1 MQMLPKNP
9 PWLHGIQPKSFLL
22 KIALPIIIIIS
33 WEVLSIL
40 IDNEFI
46 LPSIGSVLLVLSRPF
61 ADILGSGSLV
71 GNAMVSLGRV
81 LIGFG
86 VAALLAIPLGIGMAR
101 NAKVHDFFDSTI
113 QVFRPIPPLAWV
125 PLALAW
131 FRIGLLSMVFI
142 IAIGAFFPIL
152 LNTLDGVKSIKKTWI
167 EAAHTLGAKERQ
179 VLAKVI
185 LPGAAPTIWTGLRV
199 GFGIAWM
206 CVVAAEMMPGTNSGI
221 GYLIITSYNWGQVQ
235 VIIAGIVV
243 IGLIGLG
250 IDYLFK
256 IVERKKFMWRE
267 LDR

>member
-1 MQMLPKNP
+1 MPPGKLPWWRRILAKP
-9 PWLHGIQPKSFLL
+9 VLL
-22 KIALPIIIIIS
+22 KSALPIIIIIS
-33 WEVLSIL
+33 WVVLSVL
-40 IDNEFI
+40 IDNEFV
-46 LPSIGSVLLVLSRPF
+46 LPSIVSVLLVLSEPF
-61 ADILGSGSLV
+61 TDILGSGSLA

-81 LIGFG
+81 LIGFF
-86 VAALLAIPLGIGMAR
+86 VAAVFAIPLGIGMGR
-101 NAKVHDFFDSTI
+101 NGKVHDFFDSTI

-125 PLALAW
+125 PLSLAW
-131 FRIGLLSMVFI
+131 FRIGLTSMVFI

-167 EAAHTLGAKERQ
+167 EAAQTLGAKERQ
-179 VLAKVI
+179 ILAKVI
-185 LPGAAPTIWTGLRV
+185 LPGAAPTMWTGLRV

-243 IGLIGLG
+243 IGVIGLG